1 MQWSV
6 VGENEALLVQ
16 ECGDTS
22 ALLVRKSALTCGF
35 SDEGKLIALV
45 EFLAVANLP
54 ACMAIFQAHALSVVI
69 QGPERHLI
77 ADIEVQRAFWLYN
90 QWCRKRIRNDRASLR
105 TVCRK
110 PGGGG
115 KSCVPSVNR
124 PLS

>member
-45 EFLAVANLP
+45 EFLTVANLP
-54 ACMAIFQAHALSVVI
+54 YVYGYFPGSCT
-69 QGPERHLI
+69 
-77 ADIEVQRAFWLYN
+77 QRCYS
-90 QWCRKRIRNDRASLR
+90 RTGASPHSR
-105 TVCRK
+105 Y
-110 PGGGG
+110 
-115 KSCVPSVNR
+115 
-124 PLS
+124 